1 MLWYGRVLI
10 STFGLNNTQNAI
22 INKNMT
28 TYRDLYNTA
37 LTEIKSVCQNVSN
50 YGNVP
55 RSVKTGYTLTKSV
68 TGRDLTY
75 GGEHWTDE
83 GKSHLKRISA
93 GFSIKNPI
101 TQVSESIVD
110 EQFED
115 YMDSCGFKPLILDST
130 TTPRGELLFMMAVAE
145 FVTAKIY
152 TVQGQGSSKLPCY
165 NTTTTPTVVYYNNE
179 PIIKKEDTNIN
190 DAILKNTAQ
199 VKVNYTHGF
208 V

>member
-1 MLWYGRVLI
+1 
-10 STFGLNNTQNAI
+10 
-22 INKNMT
+22 MT
-28 TYRDLYNTA
+28 TYRELYDTA
-37 LTEIKSVCQNVSN
+37 LTKIKSVCHNVSH
-50 YGNVP
+50 YGHIDP
-55 RSVKTGYTLTKSV
+55 KVKTGYTLTRSV

-75 GGEHWTDE
+75 GGEHWDGE
-83 GKSHLKRISA
+83 GNNHLKPIRTRL
-93 GFSIKNPI
+93 SIKNPV
-101 TQVSESIVD
+101 TQVSADTVNS
-110 EQFED
+110 QFYS
-115 YMDSCGFKPLILDST
+115 YMEKCGFSSILDAN

-152 TVQGQGSSKLPCY
+152 TAQGQSSNKVPCY